1 MRTVR
6 FALVLVFCAAAGT
19 MPGAGQDSRKPAGEL
34 PEIKELPDPFTFADG
49 TRVRTEKDWQR
60 RRAEVKDLF
69 QDYMYGHLPPKPQK
83 MTTKKGERVTDEA
96 NKVTLQDLELQLEHE
111 GKTLTINVKLALPAD
126 AKGKVPV
133 IIQSSFGFG
142 KKGGAASGKRFTT
155 FTSRGYAVAEF
166 SFNQVA

>member
-60 RRAEVKDLF
+60 RRA
-69 QDYMYGHLPPKPQK
+69 
-83 MTTKKGERVTDEA
+83 
-96 NKVTLQDLELQLEHE
+96 
-111 GKTLTINVKLALPAD
+111 
-126 AKGKVPV
+126 KGKVPV

-166 SFNQVA
+166 SFNQVASDNKDKARTTGIYQLFGDQIDTGALMAWAWGVARVID